1 MSENDNLYKDS
12 FLNLITNIHIPI
24 LFVIILFSSHL
35 TQAATITVCAS
46 GCDHTTIQGAVNAA
60 SSGDTINIAAGTY
73 KENVT
78 IEVKTLTVNGAGADS
93 TIVDGNKS
101 ASVFSIRGSS
111 GPPFS
116 VTLKNMTI
124 TNGKASG
131 SIGGGIFIE
140 VDPSV
145 TVTDCIISG
154 NFANNAGGG
163 ISNLGGGILTI
174 MDSNI
179 SSNSAGFG
187 GGIASG
193 TMGGAGTLT
202 ITDSTIGDNSARS
215 NGGGIE
221 NSGLMSI
228 DNTIIINN
236 TAAAFG
242 GGIANFVEAL
252 SFETTIT
259 NSIINSNMALEIG
272 GGIIHAGKMNI
283 NNSTIINNTGSG
295 IVNLLIMMTITNSTI
310 SGNKGV
316 GIINNATISIT
327 NSNISGNFGDGFSNQ
342 DNGMGILPN
351 TALTFSTISDNMRGI
366 SNFTG
371 MVNLDSSIV
380 AKNSSGD
387 CSGSMISLGHNLASD
402 NSCSLTAMGDLPN
415 TNPLL
420 GPIQNNGG
428 PTESQALLPGS
439 PAIGKGSPACP
450 PPSKDQRGVARPQ
463 GMCDIGAFQTADSD
477 SDGIQDSLEG
487 GEDAD
492 NDGLP
497 NHEDTDSDGDGIP
510 DRKEA
515 GEDFDNPVDTDNDG
529 TPDFLDLD
537 SDNDGVPDSAEGG
550 GGCSVASINTT
561 TSIPLYLLIPA
572 LIVIRRVWRRY
583 RS

>member
-60 SSGDTINIAAGTY
+60 SSGDTINVAAGTY

-93 TIVDGNKS
+93 TIVDGDKS

-259 NSIINSNMALEIG
+259 NSI
-272 GGIIHAGKMNI
+272 
-283 NNSTIINNTGSG
+283 
-295 IVNLLIMMTITNSTI
+295 
-310 SGNKGV
+310 
-316 GIINNATISIT
+316 T

-371 MVNLDSSIV
+371 MVNLDSSI
-380 AKNSSGD
+380 
-387 CSGSMISLGHNLASD
+387 
-402 NSCSLTAMGDLPN
+402 
-415 TNPLL
+415 
-420 GPIQNNGG
+420 
-428 PTESQALLPGS
+428 
-439 PAIGKGSPACP
+439 
-450 PPSKDQRGVARPQ
+450 
-463 GMCDIGAFQTADSD
+463 
-477 SDGIQDSLEG
+477 
-487 GEDAD
+487 
-492 NDGLP
+492 
-497 NHEDTDSDGDGIP
+497 
-510 DRKEA
+510 
-515 GEDFDNPVDTDNDG
+515 
-529 TPDFLDLD
+529 
-537 SDNDGVPDSAEGG
+537 
-550 GGCSVASINTT
+550 
-561 TSIPLYLLIPA
+561 
-572 LIVIRRVWRRY
+572 
-583 RS
+583 

>member
-12 FLNLITNIHIPI
+12 FLNLNTNIHIPI

-111 GPPFS
+111 SPPFS

-202 ITDSTIGDNSARS
+202 ITDSTIHDNSARS

-228 DNTIIINN
+228 DNSIIIY
-236 TAAAFG
+236 
-242 GGIANFVEAL
+242 
-252 SFETTIT
+252 
-259 NSIINSNMALEIG
+259 
-272 GGIIHAGKMNI
+272 
-283 NNSTIINNTGSG
+283 NTGSG

-351 TALTFSTISDNMRGI
+351 TALTFSTISDNMAGI
-366 SNFTG
+366 FNFSG

-380 AKNSSGD
+380 AN
-387 CSGSMISLGHNLASD
+387 
-402 NSCSLTAMGDLPN
+402 
-415 TNPLL
+415 
-420 GPIQNNGG
+420 
-428 PTESQALLPGS
+428 
-439 PAIGKGSPACP
+439 
-450 PPSKDQRGVARPQ
+450 
-463 GMCDIGAFQTADSD
+463 
-477 SDGIQDSLEG
+477 
-487 GEDAD
+487 
-492 NDGLP
+492 
-497 NHEDTDSDGDGIP
+497 
-510 DRKEA
+510 
-515 GEDFDNPVDTDNDG
+515 
-529 TPDFLDLD
+529 
-537 SDNDGVPDSAEGG
+537 
-550 GGCSVASINTT
+550 
-561 TSIPLYLLIPA
+561 
-572 LIVIRRVWRRY
+572 
-583 RS
+583 

>member
-1 MSENDNLYKDS
+1 
-12 FLNLITNIHIPI
+12 
-24 LFVIILFSSHL
+24 
-35 TQAATITVCAS
+35 
-46 GCDHTTIQGAVNAA
+46 
-60 SSGDTINIAAGTY
+60 
-73 KENVT
+73 
-78 IEVKTLTVNGAGADS
+78 
-93 TIVDGNKS
+93 
-101 ASVFSIRGSS
+101 
-111 GPPFS
+111 
-116 VTLKNMTI
+116 MTI

-215 NGGGIE
+215 NGGGI
-221 NSGLMSI
+221 

-283 NNSTIINNTGSG
+283 N
-295 IVNLLIMMTITNSTI
+295 
-310 SGNKGV
+310 
-316 GIINNATISIT
+316 

-420 GPIQNNGG
+420 GPLQNNGG

-439 PAIGKGSPACP
+439 PAIGKGNPSCP
-450 PPSKDQRGVARPQ
+450 PPSTDQRGVERAQ

-492 NDGLP
+492 NDGFP

-572 LIVIRRVWRRY
+572 FIVIRRVWRRY